1 MPRLPELPEP
11 RNKDLDAAIEQST
24 KNKRLMTKLQKQI
37 DIRTEVLRASAK
49 QSNEKK
55 FDYYTIEKTRNKI
68 DYERKLKELKDEYTR
83 YDEYCERGMNP
94 DLSAE
99 EAKDKVLIKYKEE
112 LKIAEKAFDAA
123 VKRCDEEQEKDR
135 QRREWDKRQRLNEI
149 EADAQEE
156 KLQIILK
163 AKLEQSM
170 READKERKSAER
182 DKLEALQDK
191 AKEYNKQQAEFK
203 AHKSDEFRSKYSPF
217 SYVNKVKVCKEE
229 EGKLTER
236 EWYFYTKLLKHQRN
250 NILQLSDLN
259 DIRDFLNEAK
269 GYIIMTEEFESNNT
283 NLTDEEWDVYYN
295 IYTTPYHKEKII
307 SMLDKV
313 KRNKFILSLKK
324 DFKKRGDEES

>member
-1 MPRLPELPEP
+1 MDASMDSM
-11 RNKDLDAAIEQST
+11 NKFKKLV
-24 KNKRLMTKLQKQI
+24 NKLNNQI
-37 DIRTEVLRASAK
+37 AIRTTVLRTSAVE
-49 QSNEKK
+49 SNAKK
-55 FDYYTIEKTRNKI
+55 FDYYSKEKTRNNT
-68 DYERKLKELKDEYTR
+68 DYERKLRELKDEYTR

-94 DLSAE
+94 DTSTE

-112 LKIAEKAFDAA
+112 LKVVEKAYDAA

-135 QRREWDKRQRLNEI
+135 QRREWEKRQRLNEI
-149 EADAQEE
+149 EADEQEE

-163 AKLEQSM
+163 AKLEQSI
-170 READKERKSAER
+170 REAEKQRKSSER
-182 DKLEALQDK
+182 EKLEDLQEK

-203 AHKSDEFRSKYSPF
+203 AHKSDEFRSKYSPY

-250 NILQLSDLN
+250 NILELSDLN
-259 DIRDFLNEAK
+259 EVRDFLQEAK
-269 GYIIMTEEFESNNT
+269 GYIIMTEQFESNSA
-283 NLTDEEWDVYYN
+283 NLTDEEWDIYYN

-307 SMLDKV
+307 SIQDKV

-324 DFKKRGDEES
+324 DFKKRGEEES